1 MFNPTT
7 AQQLNTEVY
16 NHMASHIHVSAFFW
30 PSSGRYRTEENTSL
44 ATYIM
49 DV

>member
-16 NHMASHIHVSAFFW
+16 NHMARHIHVSAFF
-30 PSSGRYRTEENTSL
+30 L
-44 ATYIM
+44 AIFRE
-49 DV
+49 VLGERKHIIG